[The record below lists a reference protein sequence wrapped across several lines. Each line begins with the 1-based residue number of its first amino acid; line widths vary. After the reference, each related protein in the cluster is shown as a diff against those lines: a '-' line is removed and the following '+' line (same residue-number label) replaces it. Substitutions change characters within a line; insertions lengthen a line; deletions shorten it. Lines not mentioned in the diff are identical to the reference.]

1 MSNATFDSFKIPL
14 EQFRKTTDSRE
25 WKHMAGQRR
34 ALYIEMAS
42 FTNADGT
49 NAYPKIS
56 TLMLRLGWSHGKVCY
71 ILDDLKELGRV
82 ERTGRKGQRG
92 PAIRKL
98 TSPVSESKTQ
108 NSESPRLSVQ
118 SPRLDSESPK
128 VNPES
133 PTAIGRLTL
142 PTDQPNKPAHLPAK
156 ELAGRMATI
165 FGQGTGKVLQVGKRD
180 QEIIRK
186 ALDLTGSEVELTRHW
201 KHWLGQ
207 RNLEGLK
214 YPLGKFLEELPGIIA
229 ADSSSEPSLTREQE
243 AAIRAN
249 IDRQS
254 EKEKTELDLEHAQK
268 EEQEQF
274 ALANIDK
281 WF

>member
-1 MSNATFDSFKIPL
+1 
-14 EQFRKTTDSRE
+14 
-25 WKHMAGQRR
+25 
-34 ALYIEMAS
+34 
-42 FTNADGT
+42 
-49 NAYPKIS
+49 
-56 TLMLRLGWSHGKVCY
+56 
-71 ILDDLKELGRV
+71 
-82 ERTGRKGQRG
+82 
-92 PAIRKL
+92 
-98 TSPVSESKTQ
+98 
-108 NSESPRLSVQ
+108 
-118 SPRLDSESPK
+118 
-128 VNPES
+128 
-133 PTAIGRLTL
+133 
-142 PTDQPNKPAHLPAK
+142 
-156 ELAGRMATI
+156 MATI